1 MTRGFITIATGKE
14 LYYQLAQNLLKSYRL
29 YSRNPMPFAIL
40 CDRENT
46 YTEQFD
52 QTVILEHPLNSF
64 WDKFVTYMLKS
75 CIATIGLLDIS
86 MLMLFSNLHFLE
98 FKSQKER
105 VKFSSFKFSAFFRFL
120 FAKNTKARVS
130 KKIAKIT
137 IFLRILLVALFYI
150 CKQNRHILP
159 VIKEEF

>member
-52 QTVILEHPLNSF
+52 
-64 WDKFVTYMLKS
+64 
-75 CIATIGLLDIS
+75 
-86 MLMLFSNLHFLE
+86 
-98 FKSQKER
+98 
-105 VKFSSFKFSAFFRFL
+105 
-120 FAKNTKARVS
+120 
-130 KKIAKIT
+130 
-137 IFLRILLVALFYI
+137 
-150 CKQNRHILP
+150 
-159 VIKEEF
+159 